1 MRSSTTASYA
11 PSRARCRPS
20 TPSWATSTTNPS
32 AVSPRR
38 TAEARRRSSSTT
50 STRTVPVWRKV
61 LTAAAGLSGCSQ
73 RRYGTVGYMTQVPK
87 LSRRAR
93 WAIPAGA
100 LVVTG
105 GVLAGTLISSAQ
117 AAPGLPARTAAELL
131 AEVADST
138 PPPLTGTVV
147 ETASFGLPALPATG
161 NPTSLSSLLTGSHT
175 IRVWY
180 ASPAHFRLAVPQS
193 LSESDVIRDGRT
205 AWLWQS
211 TLNKVTKYT
220 LPANSAKAAVP
231 QQPLTP
237 QQAAKQ
243 VLAAVG
249 PTTTVKVDSNV
260 TVAGQAAYALVL
272 APKDARSLVGQVQ
285 IDVDGH
291 NGVPLRLQV
300 FARGASS
307 PAFQVGYT
315 DIAFVKPAAADLSFT
330 PPPGATVTQVNLSD
344 SHPGGNMN
352 HATPDVTTIGSG
364 WLTVLKLP
372 STALTPNAPGA
383 GGKSAGDSTAVLR
396 TLLASATP
404 VNGTWGSGR
413 LLRTSLVSVL
423 VTDQGSAFIGAVQ
436 PSVLYAAAA

>member
-1 MRSSTTASYA
+1 MRSSTTASYP

-32 AVSPRR
+32 AVRPRR
-38 TAEARRRSSSTT
+38 TAVASRRSSSTT
-50 STRTVPVWRKV
+50 STRTVPVWRTLPSAV
-61 LTAAAGLSGCSQ
+61 GLSGCSQ
-73 RRYGTVGYMTQVPK
+73 RRYGTVGSMIQAPK

-117 AAPGLPARTAAELL
+117 AAPGLPARTAAQLL
-131 AEVADST
+131 AEVAEAA

-147 ETASFGLPALPATG
+147 ETASFGLPSLPATG

-180 ASPAHFRLAVPQS
+180 ASPGHFRQ
-193 LSESDVIRDGRT
+193 
-205 AWLWQS
+205 
-211 TLNKVTKYT
+211 
-220 LPANSAKAAVP
+220 AVP

-237 QQAAKQ
+237 QQAAQQ

-249 PTTTVKVDSNV
+249 PTTTVRVDSNV

-272 APKDARSLVGQVQ
+272 APRDARSLIGQVQ

-330 PPPGATVTQVNLSD
+330 PPPGATVTRVNLSD
-344 SHPGGNMN
+344 HPAG
-352 HATPDVTTIGSG
+352 AKARPDVTTTGSG
-364 WLTVLKLP
+364 WLTVLDLP
-372 STALTPNAPGA
+372 SSELTSGA
-383 GGKSAGDSTAVLR
+383 GPGSGHSPGDDAAVLR
-396 TLLASATP
+396 TLLAAATP
-404 VNGTWGSGR
+404 VHGAWGSGR

-423 VTDQGSAFIGAVQ
+423 ITDQGHAFAGAVQ
-436 PSVLYAAAA
+436 PSVLYAAAAAKPH

>member
-1 MRSSTTASYA
+1 MRSSTTASYP

-50 STRTVPVWRKV
+50 STRTVPVWRTV
-61 LTAAAGLSGCSQ
+61 PTAVAGLSGCSQ
-73 RRYGTVGYMTQVPK
+73 RRHGTLGDMTQVPK

-117 AAPGLPARTAAELL
+117 AAPGLPARTAAQLL

-147 ETASFGLPALPATG
+147 ETASFGLPSLPATG

-180 ASPAHFRLAVPQS
+180 ASPGHFRLAAPQS

-220 LPANSAKAAVP
+220 LPANAPEKGSGSVP

-249 PTTTVKVDSNV
+249 PTTT
-260 TVAGQAAYALVL
+260 
-272 APKDARSLVGQVQ
+272 
-285 IDVDGH
+285 
-291 NGVPLRLQV
+291 
-300 FARGASS
+300 
-307 PAFQVGYT
+307 
-315 DIAFVKPAAADLSFT
+315 
-330 PPPGATVTQVNLSD
+330 
-344 SHPGGNMN
+344 
-352 HATPDVTTIGSG
+352 
-364 WLTVLKLP
+364 
-372 STALTPNAPGA
+372 
-383 GGKSAGDSTAVLR
+383 
-396 TLLASATP
+396 
-404 VNGTWGSGR
+404 
-413 LLRTSLVSVL
+413 
-423 VTDQGSAFIGAVQ
+423 
-436 PSVLYAAAA
+436 